1 MSWIIYRNRQATPN
15 VRPVKTK
22 EDIVMSKEGG
32 CYFMKYKS
40 EIIEMARIA
49 CATVPD
55 DLCDRMDISD
65 DFFIEVRDYIQWE
78 SDEKWKTTE
87 E

>member
-1 MSWIIYRNRQATPN
+1 
-15 VRPVKTK
+15 
-22 EDIVMSKEGG
+22 
-32 CYFMKYKS
+32 MKYKS

>member
-1 MSWIIYRNRQATPN
+1 MINPIQER
-15 VRPVKTK
+15 TK
-22 EDIVMSKEGG
+22 STMSKEGG

-65 DFFIEVRDYIQWE
+65 DYFLEIRDYIQWE